1 MFLISNSK
9 YFHPSCI
16 SFLNLTLFHQP
27 RHFFF
32 FFLFKDFLQS
42 SFPCLPLFSSLSSL
56 LSPSILPSLYIFPP
70 ISSIYYSIS
79 FQFQQTKY
87 PIVSTIQI
95 DYVRENIFF
104 YSKKLSVFVSDKNL
118 EFFTCQSMEARKK
131 VEKKKKRIIRNSLR
145 VCLLIS
151 QISKGVN

>member
-27 RHFFF
+27 RHFF

-79 FQFQQTKY
+79 FQFQWTKY

-104 YSKKLSVFVSDKNL
+104 YSKKLSVFASDKNL
-118 EFFTCQSMEARKK
+118 ELLANLWRQERKLKRKK
-131 VEKKKKRIIRNSLR
+131 KE
-145 VCLLIS
+145 
-151 QISKGVN
+151 

>member
-56 LSPSILPSLYIFPP
+56 LSPSILSSLYIFPP

-79 FQFQQTKY
+79 FQFQWTKY

-104 YSKKLSVFVSDKNL
+104 YSKKLSVFASDKNL
-118 EFFTCQSMEARKK
+118 ELLANLWRQERKL
-131 VEKKKKRIIRNSLR
+131 KKKK
-145 VCLLIS
+145 
-151 QISKGVN
+151 KE

>member
-32 FFLFKDFLQS
+32 FLFKDFLQS
-42 SFPCLPLFSSLSSL
+42 SFPYLPLFSSLSSL
-56 LSPSILPSLYIFPP
+56 LSPSILSSLYIFPP

-79 FQFQQTKY
+79 FQFQWTKY

-104 YSKKLSVFVSDKNL
+104 YSKKLSVFASDKNL
-118 EFFTCQSMEARKK
+118 ELLANLWRQERKLKRKK
-131 VEKKKKRIIRNSLR
+131 KE
-145 VCLLIS
+145 
-151 QISKGVN
+151 

>member
-27 RHFFF
+27 RHFF

-104 YSKKLSVFVSDKNL
+104 YSKKLSVFASDKNL
-118 EFFTCQSMEARKK
+118 ELLANLWRQERKLKRKK
-131 VEKKKKRIIRNSLR
+131 KE
-145 VCLLIS
+145 
-151 QISKGVN
+151 

>member
-32 FFLFKDFLQS
+32 FLFKDFLQS
-42 SFPCLPLFSSLSSL
+42 SFPYLPLFSSLSSL

>member
-56 LSPSILPSLYIFPP
+56 LSPSILSSLYIFPP

-79 FQFQQTKY
+79 FQFQWTKY

-104 YSKKLSVFVSDKNL
+104 YSKKLSVFASDKNL
-118 EFFTCQSMEARKK
+118 ELLANLWRQERKLKRKK
-131 VEKKKKRIIRNSLR
+131 KE
-145 VCLLIS
+145 
-151 QISKGVN
+151 

>member
-32 FFLFKDFLQS
+32 FLFKDFLQS

-56 LSPSILPSLYIFPP
+56 LSPSILSSLYIFPP

-79 FQFQQTKY
+79 FQFQWTKY

-104 YSKKLSVFVSDKNL
+104 YSKKLSVFASDKNL
-118 EFFTCQSMEARKK
+118 ELLANLWRQERKLKRKK
-131 VEKKKKRIIRNSLR
+131 KE
-145 VCLLIS
+145 
-151 QISKGVN
+151 

>member
-32 FFLFKDFLQS
+32 FLFKDFLQS
-42 SFPCLPLFSSLSSL
+42 SFPYLPLFSSLSSL

-79 FQFQQTKY
+79 FQFQWTKY

>member
-32 FFLFKDFLQS
+32 FLFKDFLQS

-56 LSPSILPSLYIFPP
+56 LSPSILSSLYIFPP

-79 FQFQQTKY
+79 FQFQWTKY

>member
-32 FFLFKDFLQS
+32 FLFKDFLQS
-42 SFPCLPLFSSLSSL
+42 SFPYLPLFSSLSSL
-56 LSPSILPSLYIFPP
+56 LSPSILSSLYIFPP